1 MLPPEDLKELKTLVS
16 AGENC
21 SPEIAA
27 RWAVGRYFLNAYGP
41 TESTIGPTYYRI
53 DGRGQTQ
60 DKIFESLKGQNS
72 VPIGR
77 PIANMRIYLLDAN
90 QQPVPIGI
98 PGEIYIG
105 GIGVARGY
113 LNRPELTAEKFI
125 ADPFRSIQEI
135 REGSTLDNPVFGS
148 LFYGDRL
155 YRTGDL
161 ARYLPDGN
169 LEFMGRV
176 DFQVKIR
183 GFRIEL
189 EEIESII
196 NQHVLVQ
203 QAAVI
208 ARGGKGDE
216 KRLIAYLVPEP
227 GASVSI
233 NQLRTYLRQF
243 LPEYMVPA
251 SFVILDTLPLNTN
264 GKVDRKALPDINGTR
279 PDLEAAYVPPQTELE
294 RVIAAIW
301 QEVLNIEKVGLNDN
315 FFDLGGHSLLL
326 FKVHTR
332 LEEALSRSV
341 SMVDLFRYPTVS
353 ALADYLNREPQDR
366 PKLKKS
372 IDRADQQK
380 DAMKRQVDRM
390 REIANTRTSKA
401 RDAASKRTSQDQ
413 KTTSDKK
420 PGDPGKK

>member
-1 MLPPEDLKELKTLVS
+1 
-16 AGENC
+16 
-21 SPEIAA
+21 
-27 RWAVGRYFLNAYGP
+27 
-41 TESTIGPTYYRI
+41 
-53 DGRGQTQ
+53 
-60 DKIFESLKGQNS
+60 
-72 VPIGR
+72 
-77 PIANMRIYLLDAN
+77 MRIYLLDAN